1 MKLFTQEH
9 IDVAQRVAKEFLP
22 NIPREDGIRIETN
35 DTPGDMLVIGEYTLY
50 SSNAGYLIEVF
61 VPGPYRYNEPPDGD
75 LVTVGQVSGFY
86 DALAEIVAHHQKN
99 AVHNFIFDLFMPKG
113 E

>member
-1 MKLFTQEH
+1 MRLFNKDMLE
-9 IDVAQRVAKEFLP
+9 IARRVAKEFLP

-35 DTPGDMLVIGEYTLY
+35 DTPGDMLIIGEYSLY

-61 VPGPYRYNEPPDGD
+61 VPGPYRYDTPPDGD

-86 DALAEIVAHHQKN
+86 DALAEIVSHHQKN
-99 AVHNFIFDLFMPKG
+99 AVHEFIMGLFINPQ